1 MTQDRTAKP
10 RSWRVTEGVERA
22 PHRAMF
28 YSMGLTPEDLE
39 KPLIGVASTANEVTP
54 CNMALGRLAQTVKE
68 GIRAGGGTPIE
79 FTAKARID
87 TTVELEYYR
96 HGGVLNFVLRKFLSE
111 S

>member
-1 MTQDRTAKP
+1 MGILPLQFD
-10 RSWRVTEGVERA
+10 EGA
-22 PHRAMF
+22 GAG
-28 YSMGLTPEDLE
+28 SLGLT
-39 KPLIGVASTANEVTP
+39 
-54 CNMALGRLAQTVKE
+54 GREQFDIE
-68 GIRAGGGTPIE
+68 GIPDLTPGAMLDVRATADDGTPIE